1 MAQRARR
8 QPRSAA
14 STSPR
19 SSRRTGQS
27 VSYRES
33 SSDSDEEEDA
43 EADYEPSR
51 APKRAK
57 TSSNASSAR
66 PRRQRAG
73 RDQSDSDE
81 QILYEQS
88 PRKRRLQPASRI
100 SYIKKT
106 IPKPKPV
113 VNVDRYSAGVIPPW
127 QTLPYQILLQ
137 IFYYASYPLVDE
149 RTFNQTANW
158 HWLLQTSKLCR
169 SFSEPALTILYRS
182 PCLTPMDRAHTLC
195 DLLKS
200 DQSHMLYN
208 YRSKVEKLQIEVLQ
222 TAAYTLTGSGVLD
235 LYGLV
240 FHTPRLVDLEIYHQK
255 DLSPYRELDETIKW
269 NYPPQLFEALAK
281 NVDGVPTRLQ
291 SWRWSSRMVSK
302 HPNPEND
309 LRRIIG
315 LHQTASFK
323 GLRKVAFVNYQA
335 PVLPKKI
342 TAEFVMPEHEKL
354 LAEAVSHLPNLEYV
368 SFEASS
374 LLNHKLLLSL
384 PSNLKHLDI
393 IACSELASDDLA
405 EFLVTHGRQLQ
416 TLTLNHNQSLSLSFL
431 TILGSACPHLV
442 SLQMNLTYYNL
453 HATFKDSEPFFDQL
467 LLASEVPT
475 WPTTLQTLEL
485 IQLRKWDV
493 DAAEVFFHS
502 LLDSAGTLPRLRTLV
517 IKAILDSISWR
528 DRGGFRDRWQ
538 KAFER
543 VFKRNPTLPNRH
555 LRSMGAYA
563 AHKKQLAE
571 PPKANHEGIDQSDD
585 DLPMSRS
592 NRKPRPAIKSDEDEG
607 VARRTLRS
615 ANPPPKHRR
624 VLKRL
629 SYRESSSEP
638 EATPVPGQLSA
649 PSPKSRPA
657 VRELAALRSTAGFH
671 GPKPPSPSSR
681 LPSLTSDAH
690 TLSEASDSD
699 DAPLVIRRKFGGD
712 GKEKEKGKPKPKL
725 EVIQGMCEVVDFKID
740 NLRPTENQFREEDFL
755 DSEPEGDE
763 DWDGTNEGGGGDG
776 YAW

>member
-14 STSPR
+14 STS
-19 SSRRTGQS
+19 SSRHAGHRI
-27 VSYRES
+27 SYRES
-33 SSDSDEEEDA
+33 SSDSADEVDE

-57 TSSNASSAR
+57 ISSNAAPAR
-66 PRRQRAG
+66 PSRQRAA
-73 RDQSDSDE
+73 RDESDSDE
-81 QILYEQS
+81 QILYQQQS
-88 PRKRRLQPASRI
+88 PRKRRLQPASRT
-100 SYIKKT
+100 SAIKKT

-113 VNVDRYSAGVIPPW
+113 VDVDRYSAGVMPPW

-158 HWLLQTSKLCR
+158 QWLFQTSKLCR

-200 DQSHMLYN
+200 DQSNMVYN
-208 YRSKVEKLQIEVLQ
+208 YRSKVEKLQVEVLQ

-240 FHTPRLVDLEIYHQK
+240 FHAPRLVDLELYHQK
-255 DLSPYRELDETIKW
+255 DFTPYRELDETIKW
-269 NYPPQLFEALAK
+269 SYPPQLFEALAK
-281 NVDGVPTRLQ
+281 NVDSVPTRLQ

-309 LRRIIG
+309 LRRIME
-315 LHQTASFK
+315 LHQTPCFK
-323 GLRKVAFVNYQA
+323 GLRKVAFINYQA
-335 PVLPKKI
+335 PVRPKKI
-342 TAEFVMPEHEKL
+342 TAEFVAPEHVKL
-354 LAEAVSHLPNLEYV
+354 LAEAISHLTNLEHV
-368 SFEASS
+368 IFEASS
-374 LLNHKLLLSL
+374 LLNHELLLSL

-393 IACSELASDDLA
+393 IACSELSSDDLA
-405 EFLVTHGRQLQ
+405 EFLVTHGRQLR
-416 TLTLNHNQSLSLSFL
+416 TLTLNHNQSLSISFL
-431 TILGSACPHLV
+431 TILGSACPNLV

-467 LLASEVPT
+467 LRENEVPT
-475 WPTTLQTLEL
+475 WPATLQTLEL

-493 DAAEVFFHS
+493 DAAEVFFRS
-502 LLDSAGTLPRLRTLV
+502 LLDSAETLPHLRTLV
-517 IKAILDSISWR
+517 IKAILDTISWR

-543 VFKRNPTLPNRH
+543 VFKRKPAPPNPH

-571 PPKANHEGIDQSDD
+571 PPKPGPQVIDLSDD

-592 NRKPRPAIKSDEDEG
+592 RKPRSTTIFDEDEEPK
-607 VARRTLRS
+607 RRTLRS
-615 ANPPPKHRR
+615 ANPPPKRRR
-624 VLKRL
+624 VLERL

-638 EATPVPGQLSA
+638 EVTPPPGQSPAL
-649 PSPKSRPA
+649 SPKSRHA
-657 VRELAALRSTAGFH
+657 ARELAALRSTAGFH
-671 GPKPPSPSSR
+671 GSKLPSPSSR
-681 LPSLTSDAH
+681 LPSLTSDA
-690 TLSEASDSD
+690 SDSD
-699 DAPLVIRRKFGGD
+699 DVPLVHRKRGGD
-712 GKEKEKGKPKPKL
+712 GGKEKEKEKEKEKPKR
-725 EVIQGMCEVVDFKID
+725 EVVQGMCEVVDFKID
-740 NLRPTENQFREEDFL
+740 NLRPTEKQFREEDFL

-763 DWDGTNEGGGGDG
+763 DWDGTNEGGAGDG

>member
-8 QPRSAA
+8 QPRSAT

-19 SSRRTGQS
+19 SSRHAGNQI
-27 VSYRES
+27 SYRES
-33 SSDSDEEEDA
+33 SSDSAEEIDA
-43 EADYEPSR
+43 EADYEPTR

-57 TSSNASSAR
+57 TSSNATTTR
-66 PRRQRAG
+66 PRRHQSARNE
-73 RDQSDSDE
+73 SDSDE

-88 PRKRRLQPASRI
+88 PRKRRLHPASRT
-100 SYIKKT
+100 SVVRKS
-106 IPKPKPV
+106 IPKPKPAID
-113 VNVDRYSAGVIPPW
+113 VDRYSAGVIPPW

-137 IFYYASYPLVDE
+137 IFYYASFPLVDE

-158 HWLLQTSKLCR
+158 NWLFQTSKLCR
-169 SFSEPALTILYRS
+169 SFTEPALTVLYRS

-200 DQSHMLYN
+200 DQSHMLFN

-309 LRRIIG
+309 LRRIIE
-315 LHQTASFK
+315 LHQTPTFK
-323 GLRKVAFVNYQA
+323 GLLKVAFVNYQA
-335 PVLPKKI
+335 PVRPKKI
-342 TAEFVMPEHEKL
+342 TAEFVAPEHEKL
-354 LAEAVSHLPNLEYV
+354 LAEALAHLPTLEHV
-368 SFEASS
+368 IFEASS

-393 IACSELASDDLA
+393 IACSELASDDMA
-405 EFLVTHGRQLQ
+405 EFLVTHGRQLR

-431 TILGSACPHLV
+431 TILGSACPHLI

-467 LLASEVPT
+467 LLVNEVPT
-475 WPTTLQTLEL
+475 WPSTLQTLEL
-485 IQLRKWDV
+485 IQLRKWEV
-493 DAAEVFFHS
+493 DAAEVFFRS
-502 LLDSAGTLPRLRTLV
+502 LLDSAGALPHLRTLV
-517 IKAILDSISWR
+517 IKAILDTISWR

-543 VFKRNPTLPNRH
+543 VFKRQPAPPNPH
-555 LRSMGAYA
+555 LRSMGAYT
-563 AHKKQLAE
+563 AHKKQLVGQ
-571 PPKANHEGIDQSDD
+571 PNSQQTVIDLSDD

-592 NRKPRPAIKSDEDEG
+592 PRKPRQKVDEDEEP
-607 VARRTLRS
+607 AKRTLRS
-615 ANPPPKHRR
+615 ANPPPKRRR

-638 EATPVPGQLSA
+638 EATPLSDQS
-649 PSPKSRPA
+649 PPPTPKSRRA
-657 VRELAALRSTAGFH
+657 ERELATLRSTAGFH
-671 GPKPPSPSSR
+671 GAKSPSMSSR

-690 TLSEASDSD
+690 TSSGASDSD
-699 DAPLVIRRKFGGD
+699 DAPLMHRKRGGNSGKD
-712 GKEKEKGKPKPKL
+712 KEKEKPKK
-725 EVIQGMCEVVDFKID
+725 EIVQGMCEVVDFKID

>member
-8 QPRSAA
+8 QPRSAE
-14 STSPR
+14 STSHR
-19 SSRRTGQS
+19 SSRHAAQS
-27 VSYRES
+27 ISYRES
-33 SSDSDEEEDA
+33 SSDSIEEIDEEV
-43 EADYEPSR
+43 YSEPSR
-51 APKRAK
+51 ASKRAK
-57 TSSNASSAR
+57 TSSNASTTR
-66 PRRQRAG
+66 PRRERAA
-73 RDQSDSDE
+73 RDDSDSDE

-88 PRKRRLQPASRI
+88 PRKRRLQLASRT
-100 SYIKKT
+100 SATKKI
-106 IPKPKPV
+106 IPKPKLV
-113 VNVDRYSAGVIPPW
+113 VDVDRYSAGVIPPW

-137 IFYYASYPLVDE
+137 IFYYASYPLVDD
-149 RTFNQTANW
+149 RTFNQTASW

-182 PCLTPMDRAHTLC
+182 PCLTPMDRAHSLC

-200 DQSHMLYN
+200 DQSHKLYN

-235 LYGLV
+235 LHGLV
-240 FHTPRLVDLEIYHQK
+240 FHAPRLVDLEIYHQK

-302 HPNPEND
+302 HPNAEND
-309 LRRIIG
+309 LRGIIE
-315 LHQTASFK
+315 LHQTPSFT

-335 PVLPKKI
+335 PVRPKKI
-342 TAEFVMPEHEKL
+342 TADFVAPEHEKL
-354 LAEAVSHLPNLEYV
+354 LAEAILHLPNLEQLI
-368 SFEASS
+368 FEASS
-374 LLNHKLLLSL
+374 LLNDKLLLSL

-393 IACSELASDDLA
+393 IACSELASEDLA
-405 EFLVTHGRQLQ
+405 EFLVTHGRQLR

-453 HATFKDSEPFFDQL
+453 HATFKDSEPFFDKL
-467 LLASEVPT
+467 LLENEVPT

-493 DAAEVFFHS
+493 DAAEVFFRS
-502 LLDSAGTLPRLRTLV
+502 LLDSAGTLPHLRTLV
-517 IKAILDSISWR
+517 IKAILDTISWR

-543 VFKRNPTLPNRH
+543 VFKRKPAPPNAH
-555 LRSMGAYA
+555 LRSLGAYA
-563 AHKKQLAE
+563 AHKKRLAE
-571 PPKANHEGIDQSDD
+571 PPKPESEVIDLSDD
-585 DLPMSRS
+585 DLPISRS
-592 NRKPRPAIKSDEDEG
+592 TRKPRATICDDGEPT
-607 VARRTLRS
+607 RRTLRS
-615 ANPPPKHRR
+615 ANPPPKRRR
-624 VLKRL
+624 VLERL

-638 EATPVPGQLSA
+638 DVTPPKEESTA
-649 PSPKSRPA
+649 PSRKSSRA
-657 VRELAALRSTAGFH
+657 ARELATLRSTAGFH
-671 GPKPPSPSSR
+671 GPKLPSPSSR
-681 LPSLTSDAH
+681 PPSLTSDAH
-690 TLSEASDSD
+690 TSSEASDSD
-699 DAPLVIRRKFGGD
+699 DVPLVHRRRGGD
-712 GKEKEKGKPKPKL
+712 GGKEKEREKEKPKR
-725 EVIQGMCEVVDFKID
+725 EVVQGMCEVVDFKID

>member
-1 MAQRARR
+1 MAQKARR
-8 QPRSAA
+8 QPRSAT

-19 SSRRTGQS
+19 SSRHAGHT

-33 SSDSDEEEDA
+33 SSDSAGEVDEEA
-43 EADYEPSR
+43 NYEPSR

-57 TSSNASSAR
+57 TSSDASSAR
-66 PRRQRAG
+66 PRRQRAA
-73 RDQSDSDE
+73 RNESDSDE
-81 QILYEQS
+81 PILYEQS
-88 PRKRRLQPASRI
+88 PRKRRPQPAPRSQA
-100 SYIKKT
+100 IKKT
-106 IPKPKPV
+106 IPKLKPV
-113 VNVDRYSAGVIPPW
+113 VDVDRYSAGVIPPW

-158 HWLLQTSKLCR
+158 HWLVQTSKLCR
-169 SFSEPALTILYRS
+169 SFSEPALTVLYRS

-200 DQSHMLYN
+200 DQSHMSYN

-240 FHTPRLVDLEIYHQK
+240 FHTTRLVDLEIYHQK

-302 HPNPEND
+302 HPSPEND
-309 LRRIIG
+309 LRRIIE
-315 LHQTASFK
+315 LHQTPSFK
-323 GLRKVAFVNYQA
+323 GLRKVAFVNYQT
-335 PVLPKKI
+335 PVRPKKI
-342 TAEFVMPEHEKL
+342 TAEFVAPEHEKL
-354 LAEAVSHLPNLEYV
+354 LAEAMSHLPNLEHV
-368 SFEASS
+368 IFEASS
-374 LLNHKLLLSL
+374 LLNHRLLLSL
-384 PSNLKHLDI
+384 PNNLKHLDI

-405 EFLVTHGRQLQ
+405 EFLVTHGRQLR

-453 HATFKDSEPFFDQL
+453 HATFKDSEPFFGQL
-467 LLASEVPT
+467 LLANELPT

-493 DAAEVFFHS
+493 DAAEVFFRS
-502 LLDSAGTLPRLRTLV
+502 LLDSAGTLPHLRTLV
-517 IKAILDSISWR
+517 IKAILDTISWR

-543 VFKRNPTLPNRH
+543 VFKRKPTPPNPH
-555 LRSMGAYA
+555 FRSMGAYA
-563 AHKKQLAE
+563 AHLKQLAG
-571 PPKANHEGIDQSDD
+571 PPKLQPEVIELSDD
-585 DLPMSRS
+585 DLSISRP
-592 NRKPRPAIKSDEDEG
+592 NRKSQPATKADEDEEP
-607 VARRTLRS
+607 VKRTLRS
-615 ANPPPKHRR
+615 ANPPPKRRR
-624 VLKRL
+624 VLERL

-638 EATPVPGQLSA
+638 EVTPAPEQPPASGLKSA
-649 PSPKSRPA
+649 RA
-657 VRELAALRSTAGFH
+657 ARELATLRSTAGFH
-671 GPKPPSPSSR
+671 GPKLPSPSSR

-690 TLSEASDSD
+690 TTSEASDSD
-699 DAPLVIRRKFGGD
+699 DVPLVHRRKRGEGV
-712 GKEKEKGKPKPKL
+712 KEKEKEKPKR

-740 NLRPTENQFREEDFL
+740 NLRPTENQFREADFL

>member
-14 STSPR
+14 STS
-19 SSRRTGQS
+19 SSRHAGHRI
-27 VSYRES
+27 SYRES
-33 SSDSDEEEDA
+33 SSDSADEVDE

-57 TSSNASSAR
+57 TSSNAATAR
-66 PRRQRAG
+66 PRRRRAA
-73 RDQSDSDE
+73 RDGSDSDE
-81 QILYEQS
+81 QILYEHS
-88 PRKRRLQPASRI
+88 PRKRRLQPASRT
-100 SYIKKT
+100 STIKKT
-106 IPKPKPV
+106 IPMPKPV
-113 VNVDRYSAGVIPPW
+113 VDIDRYSAGVMPPW

-158 HWLLQTSKLCR
+158 QWLFQTSKLCR

-200 DQSHMLYN
+200 DQSNMVYN
-208 YRSKVEKLQIEVLQ
+208 YRSKVEKLQVEVLQ

-240 FHTPRLVDLEIYHQK
+240 FHAPRLVDLELYHQK
-255 DLSPYRELDETIKW
+255 DFTPYRELDETIKW
-269 NYPPQLFEALAK
+269 SYPPQLFEALSK

-309 LRRIIG
+309 LRRIIE
-315 LHQTASFK
+315 LHQTPCFK
-323 GLRKVAFVNYQA
+323 GLRKVAFINYQA
-335 PVLPKKI
+335 PVRPKKI
-342 TAEFVMPEHEKL
+342 TAEFVAPEHVKL
-354 LAEAVSHLPNLEYV
+354 LAEAISHLPNLEHV
-368 SFEASS
+368 IFEASS
-374 LLNHKLLLSL
+374 LLNHELLLGL
-384 PSNLKHLDI
+384 PNNLKHLDI
-393 IACSELASDDLA
+393 IACSELSSDDLA
-405 EFLVTHGRQLQ
+405 EFLVTHGRQLR
-416 TLTLNHNQSLSLSFL
+416 TLTLNHNQSLSISFL
-431 TILGSACPHLV
+431 TILGSACPNLA

-467 LLASEVPT
+467 LREDEVPT
-475 WPTTLQTLEL
+475 WPTMLQTLEL

-493 DAAEVFFHS
+493 DAAEVFFRS
-502 LLDSAGTLPRLRTLV
+502 LLDSAGALPHLRTLV
-517 IKAILDSISWR
+517 IKAILDTISWR

-543 VFKRNPTLPNRH
+543 VFKRKPTPPNPH

-571 PPKANHEGIDQSDD
+571 PPKPGPQVIDLSDD
-585 DLPMSRS
+585 DLPMSRIT
-592 NRKPRPAIKSDEDEG
+592 RKPRSTTIFDEDEEPK
-607 VARRTLRS
+607 RRTLRS
-615 ANPPPKHRR
+615 ANPPPKRRR
-624 VLKRL
+624 VLERL

-638 EATPVPGQLSA
+638 EVTPPPGQSPAL
-649 PSPKSRPA
+649 SPKSRLA
-657 VRELAALRSTAGFH
+657 ARELAALRSTAGFH
-671 GPKPPSPSSR
+671 GPKALSPSSR
-681 LPSLTSDAH
+681 LPSLTSDA
-690 TLSEASDSD
+690 SDSD
-699 DAPLVIRRKFGGD
+699 DAPLVHRRRGGD
-712 GKEKEKGKPKPKL
+712 GGKEKEKVKEKPKR
-725 EVIQGMCEVVDFKID
+725 EVVQGMCEVVDFKID
-740 NLRPTENQFREEDFL
+740 NLRPTEKQFREEDFL

-763 DWDGTNEGGGGDG
+763 DWDGTNEGGAGDG